1 MDLPAYTIISPRP
14 ENPTPPSAAL
24 DDQFDNNARMRSG
37 ASSDTSYGLFKPVI
51 HSKSGFVAPERATE
65 EAAGAISEGFV
76 STRHSPPLPNSHV
89 QGSGQLPNTIPA
101 PLNAVREFIDLWNQQ
116 YFWRR
121 HLEASLVPLPDS
133 SEFAVNFASRPLG
146 DTDAGP
152 GGGDIHD
159 TASIGTN
166 TTESNEL
173 HRPYMAYIEEET
185 EHRDS
190 Q

>member
-1 MDLPAYTIISPRP
+1 
-14 ENPTPPSAAL
+14 
-24 DDQFDNNARMRSG
+24 MRSG